1 MPFAGITIE
10 SRICI
15 GWDRASTYLATT
27 WIIKDTRPQQTW
39 GGKENARP
47 ADLDMPLE
55 EEEVDEEGD
64 KEFTSLEGA
73 FGLEGSG
80 QQKSIHETQ
89 APAKKSCDK
98 SMSIDSLCV

>member
-1 MPFAGITIE
+1 MKCCDVILWGVLEMRRLKAYHTYNIAALG
-10 SRICI
+10 RIKF
-15 GWDRASTYLATT
+15 GLLEDR
-27 WIIKDTRPQQTW
+27 TW

-98 SMSIDSLCV
+98 